1 MPGYWNAHSDLD
13 FEDRMNERCPDDDPD
28 DERCWW
34 FDTEAEFRAALAEE
48 RRLLALFPGFTI
60 AQIMAG
66 LTVPACEETK
76 E

>member
-1 MPGYWNAHSDLD
+1 MYEIEKDVPAPGLNESDL
-13 FEDRMNERCPDDDPD
+13 D

-34 FDTEAEFRAALAEE
+34 FETEAEFRAALAEE
-48 RRLLALFPGFTI
+48 RRLLALFPGFTL